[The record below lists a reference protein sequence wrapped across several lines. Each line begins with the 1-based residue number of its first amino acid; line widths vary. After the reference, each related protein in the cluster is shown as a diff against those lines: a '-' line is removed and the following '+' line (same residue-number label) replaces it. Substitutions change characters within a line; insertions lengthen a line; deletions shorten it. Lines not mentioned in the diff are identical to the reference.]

1 VGGSNMKLTLHDRF
15 NPALATR
22 PADYHKK
29 YNDMVSPHFAI
40 NKVFNKHISVYA
52 AYSKG
57 YKAPV
62 SSYFFITTPAVTTP
76 PTPAT
81 GRVNETLKPE
91 IGKQF
96 EVGTKGQLF
105 NSRFVYELAYFNA
118 VFSNKMTAVTVQ
130 SPASPTT
137 TLYSYVVNGGDEDH
151 NGVEALVKFTA
162 WQSENGFF
170 QMVRPFANMTYN
182 DFEYGD
188 NFKIQKSVTVTED
201 YSGKEVAGVPKIMYN
216 LGVDIMMKQ
225 GLYANASYNYK
236 DKMPITSLND
246 FYAKSYHL
254 LNGKIGMKRSLGQHF
269 DLDVYFGATNITGE
283 KYYLMVFVNQ
293 LPDAYIPAPK
303 NANVFGGIN
312 LKYNL

>member
-1 VGGSNMKLTLHDRF
+1 
-15 NPALATR
+15 
-22 PADYHKK
+22 
-29 YNDMVSPHFAI
+29 
-40 NKVFNKHISVYA
+40 
-52 AYSKG
+52 
-57 YKAPV
+57 
-62 SSYFFITTPAVTTP
+62 
-76 PTPAT
+76 
-81 GRVNETLKPE
+81 
-91 IGKQF
+91 
-96 EVGTKGQLF
+96 
-105 NSRFVYELAYFNA
+105 
-118 VFSNKMTAVTVQ
+118 MTAVAVQ
-130 SPASPTT
+130 SPASPNT
-137 TLYSYVVNGGDEDH
+137 TLYSYVVNGGDEKH

-162 WQSENGFF
+162 YQSENGFF
-170 QMVRPFANMTYN
+170 QMIRPFANLTYN
-182 DFEYGD
+182 DFKYGD

-201 YSGKEVAGVPKIMYN
+201 YSGKKVAGVPKIMYN

-246 FYAKSYHL
+246 FYAKSYNL

-293 LPDAYIPAPK
+293 LPDGYIPAPK